1 MLFCTVYNSVYYT
14 PDEFN
19 YRNMPFKNAL
29 SITRSKKL
37 ETLVENR
44 THYTLSNAELNV
56 YETHQEAEQ
65 VLLRFSQPVL
75 ASMIMG
81 KKVMHLGENS
91 SFDFFPGESVILPSN
106 ELMCIDFP
114 EARLENPTKC
124 LALTLSEDF
133 INQVCH
139 DLEEGMPRMD
149 DANWYFTKENF
160 HFTNDI
166 AIHQIINRLIYVF
179 AENHPSKDLFAN
191 MMLKELIIRIMQT
204 DIRYNIDKGVE
215 ESTASRLS
223 YVLNYIKKN
232 LSEPL
237 TVKTLSQKSYMSESH
252 FYRSFKNEMGTSP
265 VEYILQ
271 ERISKAT
278 RLLRCTDRS
287 VKDIAMECGFNNL
300 SYFNR
305 LFKRRFRKTPTI
317 YREQDSGV
325 TA

>member
-1 MLFCTVYNSVYYT
+1 
-14 PDEFN
+14 
-19 YRNMPFKNAL
+19 MPFSNAL
-29 SITRSKKL
+29 HIQRSKQL
-37 ETLVENR
+37 DTLVENR

-56 YETHQEAEQ
+56 YETHKEAEQ
-65 VLLRFSQPVL
+65 VLLRFDQPVL

-81 KKVMHLGENS
+81 KKVMHLGEKS
-91 SFDFFPGESVILPSN
+91 SFDFFPGESVILPSH

-114 EARLENPTKC
+114 EARFDNPTKC
-124 LALTLSEDF
+124 LALTLSEDY
-133 INQVCH
+133 IQKVCNELSE
-139 DLEEGMPRMD
+139 DFPRLD
-149 DANWYFTKENF
+149 DVNWYFTKENF
-160 HFTNDI
+160 HFTNDM

-223 YVLNYIKKN
+223 FVVNYIKKH

-252 FYRSFKNEMGTSP
+252 FYRAFKNEMGLTP

-271 ERISKAT
+271 QRISKSC
-278 RLLRCTDRS
+278 RLLRCTDKS
-287 VKDIAMECGFNNL
+287 VKEIAMECGFNSL

-305 LFKRRFRKTPTI
+305 LFKRQFQLTPTE
-317 YREQDSGV
+317 YREQESGLMV
-325 TA
+325 